1 LPNQPTS
8 SCSSVLLEGETV
20 RHAAVEVVALVVE
33 EVALD
38 EELVV
43 EVSVVEVLSVVV
55 VLDGAELV
63 VVLDAALV
71 VELGVL
77 LREVDARVE
86 EEVVLV
92 EVVVVDAK

>member
-8 SCSSVLLEGETV
+8 SCSSVLLVGEVV

-33 EVALD
+33 KVALD

-43 EVSVVEVLSVVV
+43 ELSVVV

-63 VVLDAALV
+63 VVLDAVLV

-77 LREVDARVE
+77 LRELDTRVE
-86 EEVVLV
+86 EEEVGLV
-92 EVVVVDAK
+92 EVVVVVDAK